1 MGTPARHGGTPARH
15 GQGTL
20 PTGQYWQ
27 GWSVPDPAGVVVL
40 VHGAHEH
47 GGRYAHVAERLATG
61 GYASY
66 APDHPGHGRSPG
78 RRGDIVGLAAAVEGV
93 AQTARAAADR
103 HPGVPLFVYGHSL
116 GGLVALQYLTGEPHE
131 RVAGGVVSAPALDT
145 STATPVQRVLA
156 PLLSRV
162 VPGLGVLTLD
172 AETVSRDPAVVADYR
187 TDPLNHSG
195 RMIARTGTEIMLGAA
210 AMPARLR
217 GLRLPLL
224 VLHGG
229 ADRLMPPSA
238 SEVVRA
244 HAGSPDL
251 TVRIW
256 DGLYHEP
263 HNEPEKEQ
271 VLDEVLAWLDAH
283 LGAHLGGQ
291 ERR

>member
-1 MGTPARHGGTPARH
+1 MGTAVRH
-15 GQGTL
+15 GQGAL
-20 PTGQYWQ
+20 ATGQYWQ
-27 GWSVPDPAGVVVL
+27 GWSVPDPVGVVVL

-47 GGRYAHVAERLATG
+47 GGRYGHVAERLAAG

-78 RRGDIVGLAAAVEGV
+78 RRGNIGSLAAAVEGV
-93 AQTARAAADR
+93 AQTARAAGDR

-116 GGLVALQYLTGEPHE
+116 GGLVALQYLTGELHE

-145 STATPVQRVLA
+145 STANPVQRVLA
-156 PLLSRV
+156 PVLSRLA
-162 VPGLGVLTLD
+162 PDLGVLQLD
-172 AETVSRDPAVVADYR
+172 AETVSRDPEVVAAYR
-187 TDPLNHSG
+187 SDPLNHTG
-195 RMIARTGTEIMLGAA
+195 KMVARTGTEIMLGAA
-210 AMPARLR
+210 GMPARLR

-244 HAGSPDL
+244 HAASPDL

-263 HNEPEKEQ
+263 HNEPEKDL
-271 VLDEVLAWLDAH
+271 VLDDVVAWLDAH
-283 LGAHLGGQ
+283 RTGAG
-291 ERR
+291 RR

>member
-1 MGTPARHGGTPARH
+1 VGTPAGTAARH

-47 GGRYAHVAERLATG
+47 GGRYAHVAERLAAG

-78 RRGDIVGLAAAVEGV
+78 RRGNIVSLAAAVEGV
-93 AQTARAAADR
+93 AQTSRAAADR

-145 STATPVQRVLA
+145 STANPVQRVLA
-156 PLLSRV
+156 PVLSRLA
-162 VPGLGVLTLD
+162 PDLGVLQLD
-172 AETVSRDPAVVADYR
+172 AETVSRDPEVVAAYR
-187 TDPLNHSG
+187 SDPLNHTG
-195 RMIARTGTEIMLGAA
+195 RMAARTGTEIMLGAA

-256 DGLYHEP
+256 DGLFHEP
-263 HNEPEKEQ
+263 HNEPEKDQ
-271 VLDEVLAWLDAH
+271 VLDDVVAWLDARRT
-283 LGAHLGGQ
+283 GG